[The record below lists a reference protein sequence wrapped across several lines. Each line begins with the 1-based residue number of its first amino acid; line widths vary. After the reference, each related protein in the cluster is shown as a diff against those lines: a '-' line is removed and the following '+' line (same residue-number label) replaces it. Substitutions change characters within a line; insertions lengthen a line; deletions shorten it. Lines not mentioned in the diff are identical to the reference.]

1 MVYDKNKRDNLFDD
15 EMLDEPSLKKSSIS
29 EPNKLTESDKE
40 DSDLEYTTRSEKN
53 KKDAKKKKK
62 KELTAEEI
70 LEKEGLKKKQKRNR
84 RILALSLILISIISG
99 FGSYKFLNNKIG
111 ATEANKEILYSK
123 FKEAFVDEEHTEI
136 ISNLSGKKVDEIDK
150 LYAKIPDGNS
160 KTQFTQWKQV
170 LDEQFKNQENAK
182 QNLASLYEGSN
193 NYVSADVTDE
203 KITETDES
211 IRRKFNHEYQNELL
225 KDFEE
230 IKSQYNVMKDSIK
243 AVNELYVGDTLN
255 ELTQAQLDNIKA
267 RIEKNPNSQ
276 LKEKQ
281 LTKFE
286 SAVTEWTE
294 RNQKREEEQQRLE
307 EEQQKIEE
315 ERQQKEIEEAR
326 KQAEYEAKLE
336 AEREQARQEAY
347 KKEQEELAR
356 QQEEARQKELE
367 EQEKAQKEQEQ
378 KTQESL
384 NQSTTPSSTET
395 STSSTN

>member
-1 MVYDKNKRDNLFDD
+1 MVYDKNKRDNLFEED
-15 EMLDEPSLKKSSIS
+15 MLDESTLSESNTSL
-29 EPNKLTESDKE
+29 ESKPE
-40 DSDLEYTTRSEKN
+40 DSEQDTLEYTTRSEKN
-53 KKDAKKKKK
+53 KKEKKEKKKK

-84 RILALSLILISIISG
+84 RILAFSLIIISIISG

-123 FKEAFVDEEHTEI
+123 FKEVFVDEEHTEI
-136 ISNLSGKKVDEIDK
+136 VSNLSGKKVDAIDE
-150 LYAKIPDGNS
+150 LYTKIPDGNA
-160 KTQFTQWKQV
+160 KTQFSQWKQV

-193 NYVSADVTDE
+193 NYISADATDE
-203 KITETDES
+203 KIAETEDS
-211 IRRKFNHEYQNELL
+211 IKRKFNHEYQNDLL

-230 IKSQYNVMKDSIK
+230 IKSQYNIMKDSIK
-243 AVNELYVGDTLN
+243 AVNELYKDGTLN

-267 RIEKNPNSQ
+267 RIDKNPNIQ
-276 LKEKQ
+276 LREKQ
-281 LTKFE
+281 ITKYD
-286 SAVTEWTE
+286 SAVSEWTE

-307 EEQQKIEE
+307 EEARKEE
-315 ERQQKEIEEAR
+315 EARQQKEIEEAR

-347 KKEQEELAR
+347 RKEQEELAK

-367 EQEKAQKEQEQ
+367 EQEKAQKEHQEQEQ
-378 KTQESL
+378 KTQESS
-384 NQSTTPSSTET
+384 NQATTSTRT
-395 STSSTN
+395 STSSSN